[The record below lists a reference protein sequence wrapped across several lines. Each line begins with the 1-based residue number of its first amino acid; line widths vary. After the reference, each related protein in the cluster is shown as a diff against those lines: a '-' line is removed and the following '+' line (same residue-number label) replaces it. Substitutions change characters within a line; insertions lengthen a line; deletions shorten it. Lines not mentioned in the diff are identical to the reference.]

1 MNKSEYRLYS
11 DVEHDHWWF
20 RARREALNEILL
32 KIDDKKEK
40 SVLDVGCGAGGNF
53 KLLYNSF
60 KSADGVDNNSEAV
73 YYSRKNSDNK
83 VELHDANALSK
94 IETHYDLVSF
104 LDVLYH
110 KDIINYLSVL
120 RDTFEILNK
129 DGYILIAD
137 GAFNVLSGQH
147 SEYVHGSRRFTKR
160 KLISDLESLGS
171 EIIISRYW
179 GFLLFFIIFLKR
191 RVIEKIPFF
200 TSNSSNVEQ
209 SSPFVNSI
217 SYSLVSWE
225 RRFFKYF
232 NMPFGSSILI
242 LAKRK

>member
-1 MNKSEYRLYS
+1 MNKNEYKLYS

-32 KIDDKKEK
+32 RIDDKKEK

-60 KSADGVDNNSEAV
+60 KNTDGIDNNPEAV
-73 YYSRKNSDNK
+73 YYSEKNSDNN
-83 VELHDANALSK
+83 VQLHDANALSE
-94 IETHYDLVSF
+94 IENHYDLVSF

-110 KDIINYLSVL
+110 KDIVDYLSVL
-120 RDTFEILNK
+120 KDTLEILSK

-147 SEYVHGSRRFTKR
+147 SEHVHGARRFTKR
-160 KLISDLESLGS
+160 QLITDLESIGY
-171 EIIISRYW
+171 EIIVARYW
-179 GFLLFFIIFLKR
+179 GLLLFFIIFLKR
-191 RVIEKIPFF
+191 RVIEKIYFF
-200 TSNSSNVEQ
+200 SSKSSNVEQ
-209 SSPFVNSI
+209 SSRLVNFI
-217 SYSLVSWE
+217 SYLLVSWE

-232 NMPFGSSILI
+232 SLPFGSSILI
-242 LAKRK
+242 LAKKV